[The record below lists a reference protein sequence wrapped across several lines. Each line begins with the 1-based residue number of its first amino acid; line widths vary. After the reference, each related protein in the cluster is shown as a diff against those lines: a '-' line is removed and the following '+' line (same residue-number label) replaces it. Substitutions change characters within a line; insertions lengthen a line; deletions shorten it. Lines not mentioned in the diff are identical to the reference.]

1 MTEESKAVVK
11 RPRGRPP
18 KHGAY
23 SGGVLIPIT
32 EDKRKEIMDVLYGQD
47 VPIAITDKVY
57 VDLLARCLAKIEV
70 MDRWLSQFGI
80 IGEDKDGLP
89 IPQPLLKVYWA
100 AVNSAMRA
108 CDQLGMTPASRYR
121 LGREMLATEK
131 DLGAMMASAR
141 AEEESDGS

>member
-1 MTEESKAVVK
+1 MTESRAVAK
-11 RPRGRPP
+11 RPPGRPP

-23 SGGVLIPIT
+23 SGNVLVPIT
-32 EDKRKEIMDVLYGQD
+32 EEKRHEILDVLYGQNI
-47 VPIAITDKVY
+47 PNAKTDRVY

-70 MDRWLSQFGI
+70 MDRWLTVNGI
-80 IGEDKDGLP
+80 IGADKDGLP

-108 CDQLGMTPASRYR
+108 CDNLGMTPAARYK

-131 DLGAMMASAR
+131 DLGARMAR
-141 AEEESDGS
+141 ADDGEDDD